1 MKNKIIAIQ
10 PESSR
15 GFIKGF
21 KDRFYGYL
29 LLIIVSAFMICCSL
43 LPGTDPKIIP
53 TGIFFLIFFA
63 TLFIGIIKIVMFTK
77 QQVYIKV
84 NIHHLNDSIS
94 IPSFPAFFH
103 NKKRIFIKFNQ
114 IRYFQY
120 IKNKDGDC
128 TGIQITTNDNR
139 IIKYKYKYLGGRIF
153 EIDKILKYHN
163 IKLNKKPA

>member
-120 IKNKDGDC
+120 IRNKNGVY

-139 IIKYKYKYLGGRIF
+139 TIIYKKKFLKENISKIDYYLKHYKV
-153 EIDKILKYHN
+153 KLKS
-163 IKLNKKPA
+163 